1 MNSDDQFNRR
11 RFFREGLK
19 ELLKPLAKAAE
30 PIEQA
35 IRQFEQAASQSSGVS
50 GPPQHWLR
58 PPGALRDPQF
68 AQTCHRCGECAKVC
82 PAQCIRIDVTG
93 RNGDGAPYIDIDSM
107 PCVVCDG
114 LQCMHVC
121 PSGAL
126 RPLAIHEIDMGTARW
141 DWHTCKRREGDDCRI
156 CVDDCPIGSV
166 AIELRGDRVHVI
178 EEGCIGCGVCQSHC
192 PTNPKSIV
200 VVPRSARVG

>member
-1 MNSDDQFNRR
+1 MPGDDTFNRR

-19 ELLKPLAKAAE
+19 ELFKPLARAAE

-35 IRQFEQAASQSSGVS
+35 LREFEQIASS
-50 GPPQHWLR
+50 PPSPPVKHWLR

-68 AQTCHRCGECAKVC
+68 AQTCQRCGECAKVC
-82 PAQCIRIDVTG
+82 PAQCILIDSTG
-93 RNGDGAPYIDIDSM
+93 RNGDGAPYIDINTM

-114 LQCMHVC
+114 LKCMHVC

-126 RPLAIHEIDMGTARW
+126 RPLAIHEVDMGTARW
-141 DWHTCKRREGDDCRI
+141 DWHTCARRSGENCTI
-156 CVDDCPIGSV
+156 CIDDCPIGNV

-178 EEGCIGCGVCQSHC
+178 EEGCIGCGVCQAHC
-192 PTNPKSIV
+192 PTSPKSIV
-200 VVPRSARVG
+200 VIPRGTPV